1 MYIQQKS
8 RQKYGIFDLRHS
20 SRGAE
25 MRRTAEFEKTL
36 HFYQDVLGL
45 EPVRSW
51 GEGENAGAMLSTGDG
66 LLEIFASG
74 KKLPQGAI
82 RHFALRTERVDDCVA
97 AVRAAGYPITV
108 EPKDIVIAI
117 PIRRSPQELLWHR
130 PGGEQIE
137 FFQEKAL

>member
-1 MYIQQKS
+1 MGSLIC
-8 RQKYGIFDLRHS
+8 GIHHVALKCD
-20 SRGAE
+20 G
-25 MRRTAEFEKTL
+25 TAEFEKTL
-36 HFYQDVLGL
+36 HFYQNVLGL

-51 GEGENAGAMLSTGDG
+51 GEGETAGAMLSTGDG

-108 EPKDIVIAI
+108 EPKDIVIASNPPFPARI
-117 PIRRSPQELLWHR
+117 AFCTGPV
-130 PGGEQIE
+130 GEEIE
-137 FFQEKAL
+137 FFQERAL

>member
-1 MYIQQKS
+1 MGSLIC
-8 RQKYGIFDLRHS
+8 GIHHVALKCD
-20 SRGAE
+20 G
-25 MRRTAEFEKTL
+25 TAEFEKTL

-74 KKLPQGAI
+74 RKLPQGAI

-108 EPKDIVIAI
+108 EPKDIVIASNPPLPARI
-117 PIRRSPQELLWHR
+117 AFCTGPV
-130 PGGEQIE
+130 GEEIE
-137 FFQEKAL
+137 FFQERAL

>member
-1 MYIQQKS
+1 MESLIC
-8 RQKYGIFDLRHS
+8 GIHHVALKCD
-20 SRGAE
+20 G
-25 MRRTAEFEKTL
+25 TAEFEKTL

-108 EPKDIVIAI
+108 EPKDIVIASNPPFPARI
-117 PIRRSPQELLWHR
+117 AFCTGPV
-130 PGGEQIE
+130 GEQIE

>member
-1 MYIQQKS
+1 MESLIC
-8 RQKYGIFDLRHS
+8 GIHHVALKCD
-20 SRGAE
+20 G
-25 MRRTAEFEKTL
+25 TAEFEKTL
-36 HFYQDVLGL
+36 HFYQNVLGL

-108 EPKDIVIAI
+108 EPKDIVIASNPPFPARI
-117 PIRRSPQELLWHR
+117 AFCTGPV
-130 PGGEQIE
+130 GEEIE

>member
-1 MYIQQKS
+1 MESLIC
-8 RQKYGIFDLRHS
+8 GIHHVALKCD
-20 SRGAE
+20 G
-25 MRRTAEFEKTL
+25 TAEFEKTL
-36 HFYQDVLGL
+36 HFYQNVLGL

-51 GEGENAGAMLSTGDG
+51 GEGEHAGAMLSTGDG

-108 EPKDIVIAI
+108 EPKDIVIASNPPFPARI
-117 PIRRSPQELLWHR
+117 AFCTGPVGKE
-130 PGGEQIE
+130 IE
-137 FFQEKAL
+137 FFQERAL

>member
-1 MYIQQKS
+1 MGSLIC
-8 RQKYGIFDLRHS
+8 GIHHVALKCD
-20 SRGAE
+20 G
-25 MRRTAEFEKTL
+25 TAEFEKTL

-74 KKLPQGAI
+74 RKLPQGAI

-97 AVRAAGYPITV
+97 AVRAAGYTITV
-108 EPKDIVIAI
+108 EPKDIVIASNPPFPARI
-117 PIRRSPQELLWHR
+117 AFCTGPV
-130 PGGEQIE
+130 GEEIE
-137 FFQEKAL
+137 FFQERAL

>member
-1 MYIQQKS
+1 MGSLIC
-8 RQKYGIFDLRHS
+8 GIHHVALKCD
-20 SRGAE
+20 G
-25 MRRTAEFEKTL
+25 TAEFEKTL

-108 EPKDIVIAI
+108 EPKDIVIASNPPFPARI
-117 PIRRSPQELLWHR
+117 AFCTGPV
-130 PGGEQIE
+130 GEEIE
-137 FFQEKAL
+137 FFQERAL

>member
-1 MYIQQKS
+1 MGSLIC
-8 RQKYGIFDLRHS
+8 GIHHVALKCD
-20 SRGAE
+20 G
-25 MRRTAEFEKTL
+25 TAEFEKTL

-45 EPVRSW
+45 ESVRSW

-108 EPKDIVIAI
+108 EPKEIVIASNPPFPARI
-117 PIRRSPQELLWHR
+117 AFCTGPV
-130 PGGEQIE
+130 GEEIE
-137 FFQEKAL
+137 FFQERAL

>member
-1 MYIQQKS
+1 MGSLIC
-8 RQKYGIFDLRHS
+8 GIHHVALKCD
-20 SRGAE
+20 G
-25 MRRTAEFEKTL
+25 TAEFEKTL
-36 HFYQDVLGL
+36 HFYQNVLGL

-82 RHFALRTERVDDCVA
+82 RHFSLRTERVDDCIG

-108 EPKDIVIAI
+108 EPKDIVIASNPPFPARI
-117 PIRRSPQELLWHR
+117 AFCTGPV
-130 PGGEQIE
+130 GEQIE

>member
-1 MYIQQKS
+1 MESLIC
-8 RQKYGIFDLRHS
+8 GIHHVALKCD
-20 SRGAE
+20 G
-25 MRRTAEFEKTL
+25 TAEFEKTL

-82 RHFALRTERVDDCVA
+82 RHFALRTERVDDCTA

-108 EPKDIVIAI
+108 EPKDIVIASNPPFPARI
-117 PIRRSPQELLWHR
+117 AFCTGPV
-130 PGGEQIE
+130 GEEIE

>member
-1 MYIQQKS
+1 MGSLIC
-8 RQKYGIFDLRHS
+8 GIHHVALKCD
-20 SRGAE
+20 G
-25 MRRTAEFEKTL
+25 TAEFEKTL
-36 HFYQDVLGL
+36 HFYQDILGL

-74 KKLPQGAI
+74 RKLPQGAI

-108 EPKDIVIAI
+108 EPKDIVIASNPPFPARI
-117 PIRRSPQELLWHR
+117 VFCTGPV
-130 PGGEQIE
+130 GEEIE
-137 FFQEKAL
+137 FFQERAL

>member
-1 MYIQQKS
+1 MGSLIC
-8 RQKYGIFDLRHS
+8 GIHHVALKCD
-20 SRGAE
+20 G
-25 MRRTAEFEKTL
+25 TAEFEKTL

-82 RHFALRTERVDDCVA
+82 RHFALCTERVDDCVA

-108 EPKDIVIAI
+108 EPKDIVIASNPPFPARI
-117 PIRRSPQELLWHR
+117 AFCTGPV
-130 PGGEQIE
+130 GEEIE
-137 FFQEKAL
+137 FFQERAL

>member
-1 MYIQQKS
+1 MGSLIC
-8 RQKYGIFDLRHS
+8 GIHHVALKCD
-20 SRGAE
+20 G
-25 MRRTAEFEKTL
+25 TAEFDKTL

-74 KKLPQGAI
+74 RKLPQGAI

-108 EPKDIVIAI
+108 EPKDIVIASNPPFPARI
-117 PIRRSPQELLWHR
+117 AFCTGPM
-130 PGGEQIE
+130 GEEIE
-137 FFQEKAL
+137 FFQERAL

>member
-1 MYIQQKS
+1 MGSLIC
-8 RQKYGIFDLRHS
+8 GIHHVALKCD
-20 SRGAE
+20 G
-25 MRRTAEFEKTL
+25 TAEFEKTL
-36 HFYQDVLGL
+36 HFYQNVLGL

-108 EPKDIVIAI
+108 EPKDIVIASNPPFPARI
-117 PIRRSPQELLWHR
+117 AFCTGPV
-130 PGGEQIE
+130 GEEIE

>member
-1 MYIQQKS
+1 MGSLIC
-8 RQKYGIFDLRHS
+8 GIHHVALKCD
-20 SRGAE
+20 G
-25 MRRTAEFEKTL
+25 TAEFEKTL
-36 HFYQDVLGL
+36 HFYQNVLGL

-108 EPKDIVIAI
+108 EPKDIVIASNPPFPARI
-117 PIRRSPQELLWHR
+117 AFCTGPV
-130 PGGEQIE
+130 GEEIE
-137 FFQEKAL
+137 FFQERAL

>member
-1 MYIQQKS
+1 MESLIC
-8 RQKYGIFDLRHS
+8 GIHHVALKCD
-20 SRGAE
+20 G
-25 MRRTAEFEKTL
+25 TAEFEKTV
-36 HFYQDVLGL
+36 HFYQNVLGL

-108 EPKDIVIAI
+108 EPKDIVIASNPPFPARI
-117 PIRRSPQELLWHR
+117 AFCTGPV
-130 PGGEQIE
+130 GEEIE
-137 FFQEKAL
+137 FFQERAL

>member
-1 MYIQQKS
+1 MGSLI
-8 RQKYGIFDLRHS
+8 RGIHHVALKCD
-20 SRGAE
+20 G
-25 MRRTAEFEKTL
+25 TAEFEKTL

-74 KKLPQGAI
+74 RKLPQGAI

-108 EPKDIVIAI
+108 ESKDIVIASNPPLPARI
-117 PIRRSPQELLWHR
+117 AFCTGPV
-130 PGGEQIE
+130 GEEIE
-137 FFQEKAL
+137 FFQEQAL

>member
-1 MYIQQKS
+1 MESLIC
-8 RQKYGIFDLRHS
+8 GIHHVALKCD
-20 SRGAE
+20 G
-25 MRRTAEFEKTL
+25 TAEFEKTL
-36 HFYQDVLGL
+36 HFYQNVLGL

-82 RHFALRTERVDDCVA
+82 RHFALRTERVDDCIA

-108 EPKDIVIAI
+108 EPKDIVIASNPPFPARI
-117 PIRRSPQELLWHR
+117 AFCTGPV
-130 PGGEQIE
+130 GEEIE
-137 FFQEKAL
+137 FFQERDL

>member
-1 MYIQQKS
+1 MESLIC
-8 RQKYGIFDLRHS
+8 GIHHVALKCD
-20 SRGAE
+20 G
-25 MRRTAEFEKTL
+25 TAEFEKTL

-82 RHFALRTERVDDCVA
+82 RHFALRTERVDDCIA

-108 EPKDIVIAI
+108 EPKDIVIASNPPFPARI
-117 PIRRSPQELLWHR
+117 AFCTGPV
-130 PGGEQIE
+130 GEQIE

>member
-1 MYIQQKS
+1 MGSLIC
-8 RQKYGIFDLRHS
+8 GIHHVALKCD
-20 SRGAE
+20 G
-25 MRRTAEFEKTL
+25 TAEFEKTL
-36 HFYQDVLGL
+36 HFYQDILRL

-74 KKLPQGAI
+74 RKLPQGAI

-108 EPKDIVIAI
+108 EPKDIVIASNPPFPARI
-117 PIRRSPQELLWHR
+117 AFCTGPV
-130 PGGEQIE
+130 GEEIE
-137 FFQEKAL
+137 FFQERAL

>member
-1 MYIQQKS
+1 MESLIC
-8 RQKYGIFDLRHS
+8 GIHHVALKCD
-20 SRGAE
+20 G
-25 MRRTAEFEKTL
+25 TAEFEKTL

-82 RHFALRTERVDDCVA
+82 RHFALRTERVDDCIA

-108 EPKDIVIAI
+108 EPKDIVIASNPPFPARI
-117 PIRRSPQELLWHR
+117 AFCTGPV
-130 PGGEQIE
+130 GEEIE
-137 FFQEKAL
+137 FFQERAL

>member
-1 MYIQQKS
+1 MGSLIC
-8 RQKYGIFDLRHS
+8 GIHHVALKCD
-20 SRGAE
+20 G
-25 MRRTAEFEKTL
+25 TAEFEKTL

-74 KKLPQGAI
+74 RKLPQGAI

-97 AVRAAGYPITV
+97 AVRAAGYPIPV
-108 EPKDIVIAI
+108 EPKDIVIASNPPLPARI
-117 PIRRSPQELLWHR
+117 AFCTGPV
-130 PGGEQIE
+130 GEEIE
-137 FFQEKAL
+137 FFQERAL

>member
-1 MYIQQKS
+1 MGSLIC
-8 RQKYGIFDLRHS
+8 GIHHVALKCD
-20 SRGAE
+20 G
-25 MRRTAEFEKTL
+25 TAEFEKTL

-108 EPKDIVIAI
+108 EPKDIVIASNPPFPARI
-117 PIRRSPQELLWHR
+117 AFCTGPV
-130 PGGEQIE
+130 GEAIE
-137 FFQEKAL
+137 FFQERAL

>member
-1 MYIQQKS
+1 MGSLIC
-8 RQKYGIFDLRHS
+8 GIHHVALKCD
-20 SRGAE
+20 G
-25 MRRTAEFEKTL
+25 TAEFEKTL
-36 HFYQDVLGL
+36 HFYQDIFGL

-74 KKLPQGAI
+74 RKLPQGAI

-108 EPKDIVIAI
+108 EPKDIVIASNPPFPARI
-117 PIRRSPQELLWHR
+117 AFCTGPV
-130 PGGEQIE
+130 GEEIE
-137 FFQEKAL
+137 FFQERAL

>member
-1 MYIQQKS
+1 MGSLIC
-8 RQKYGIFDLRHS
+8 GIHHVALKCD
-20 SRGAE
+20 G
-25 MRRTAEFEKTL
+25 TAEFEKTL

-74 KKLPQGAI
+74 RKLPQGAI

-108 EPKDIVIAI
+108 EPKDIVIASNPPLPARI
-117 PIRRSPQELLWHR
+117 AFCTGPV
-130 PGGEQIE
+130 GEEIE
-137 FFQEKAL
+137 FFQERAI

>member
-1 MYIQQKS
+1 MESLIC
-8 RQKYGIFDLRHS
+8 GIHHVALKCD
-20 SRGAE
+20 G
-25 MRRTAEFEKTL
+25 TAEFEKTL

-82 RHFALRTERVDDCVA
+82 RHFALRTERVDDCIA

-108 EPKDIVIAI
+108 EPKDIVIASNPPFPARI
-117 PIRRSPQELLWHR
+117 AFCTGPV
-130 PGGEQIE
+130 GEEIE